1 MEDVVLLLKDMG
13 KNKILEFPFPSP
25 PEVKQIQA
33 AEQHLVQIGALD
45 NETKKLTPL
54 GRTIAP
60 FPVSPRYKSDYFLS
74 ISPRYRIFNNN

>member
-60 FPVSPRYKSDYFLS
+60 FPVSPRYMANICTSNIAFLLQ
-74 ISPRYRIFNNN
+74 